1 MTVENGELITVGE
14 EEYVQMPRS
23 KLVAFKLKLDT
34 MRPYGRIMPNFK
46 KKKILYKIKN
56 INIYIESNKRC
67 V

>member
-34 MRPYGRIMPNFK
+34 MRPYGRYDVTVFCSSAP
-46 KKKILYKIKN
+46 
-56 INIYIESNKRC
+56 C
-67 V
+67 